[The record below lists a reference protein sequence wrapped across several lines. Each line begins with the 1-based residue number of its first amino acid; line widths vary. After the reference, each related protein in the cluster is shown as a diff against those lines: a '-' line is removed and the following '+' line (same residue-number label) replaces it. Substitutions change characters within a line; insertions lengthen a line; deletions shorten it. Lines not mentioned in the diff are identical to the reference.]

1 MGSMGKVATGL
12 LREAFIEPIR
22 FALLLD
28 DKFPLY
34 SKLADDG
41 FDAALDNAKAKAL
54 FELCRGQGWLCDI
67 DNRGSVAEQFEAR
80 KHLHQS
86 DLLILDFNLDPA
98 DQNDPTAALKI
109 IQRLSAS
116 DHFNL
121 VVVYTTTEV
130 DLVARDIVFSLGGG
144 ASSAAPAMEAARA
157 SIEDL
162 DAETAQVIAD
172 ALSWS
177 IIDNYLKGSSQGTS
191 AIDLRTRLAAA
202 QITGAAQTAMVD
214 FLAFDRMRKRLKP
227 EVLTA
232 RRPERPVDSSL
243 GRAGSA
249 RWVTQDNVF
258 VAIVNKQE
266 EPSVLIDRLVE
277 ALEAW
282 DPSPL
287 RVMMMQARAA
297 IEKAGSLADQKVLE
311 TSRLQAGWLLRI
323 LLGKTDADRR
333 ESVGELYGRLFERL
347 AGKAEPSIT
356 EFGMKVIG
364 PATDDPIATARTL
377 AGAAHNL
384 GAAKIFHALNEHLA
398 SDVCPDGPMTAGVV
412 FKGMRGEAE
421 TYWMCAS
428 PACDLVPG
436 QNRNGWDGE
445 LTPLRPAS
453 VVRMRIIKRE
463 LSVAVALEEA
473 DRGRH
478 VFLFVDGKEV
488 AFQVIEEKSRQ
499 MELETILLAGDGL
512 IVDGAFKGHIV
523 ELDAGGAPVFKGIDF
538 QVMAKL
544 RADYANR
551 ILTQSGQQKSRIGVD
566 FFNLPKPPATE
577 EAQ

>member
-1 MGSMGKVATGL
+1 MGKVTADL

-28 DKFPLY
+28 DKFPVY
-34 SKLADDG
+34 AKLAEG
-41 FDAALDNAKAKAL
+41 MFDAALDNQKAKAL
-54 FELCRGQGWLCDI
+54 FELCRAQGWLCDI
-67 DNRGSVAEQFEAR
+67 DNKGSVAEQFEQR

-98 DQNDPTAALKI
+98 DQNDPTTALKI
-109 IQRLSAS
+109 IQRLAAS

-121 VVVYTTTEV
+121 VVVYTTTNV
-130 DLVARDIVFSLGGG
+130 DQVARDIVFSLGGG
-144 ASSAAPAMEAARA
+144 AALDAPALQAARTA
-157 SIEDL
+157 LEDM
-162 DAETAQVIAD
+162 DEAPAQAIAD

-177 IIDNYLKGSSQGTS
+177 IVENYLKGSNQG
-191 AIDLRTRLAAA
+191 AAAADLRARLTEA
-202 QITGAAQTAMVD
+202 QITGAAQTTMVNY
-214 FLAFDRMRKRLKP
+214 LAFDRMQRQLKV
-227 EVLTA
+227 EVMEG

-266 EPSVLIDRLVE
+266 EPGVLIDRLLE
-277 ALEAW
+277 ALDAW
-282 DPSPL
+282 DPGPL
-287 RVMMMQARAA
+287 RVMMMHARAA

-333 ESVGELYGRLFERL
+333 GNVGELYGRLFERL
-347 AGKAEPSIT
+347 AGKAEPSIAA
-356 EFGMKVIG
+356 FGMKVIG
-364 PATDDPIATARTL
+364 DPANEDPVALARTL
-377 AGAAHNL
+377 AGAPHNL

-398 SDVCPDGPMTAGVV
+398 SDACPDGPMTAGVI

-421 TYWMCAS
+421 AYWMCAS

-453 VVRMRIIKRE
+453 VVRLRIIKRE
-463 LSVAVALEEA
+463 DAVADALNEA
-473 DRGRH
+473 DYGRH

-488 AFQVIEEKSRQ
+488 AFQVIAEKSRQ
-499 MELETILLAGDGL
+499 MELETILLDGDGL
-512 IVDGAFKGHIV
+512 ITDGAFKGHIV
-523 ELDAGGAPVFKGIDF
+523 GRGADGAPAFHGVAF

-544 RADYANR
+544 RPDYANR
-551 ILTQSGQQKSRIGVD
+551 ILTQAGHQRARIGVD
-566 FFNLPKPPATE
+566 FFNLPRPLE
-577 EAQ
+577 REAAQ